1 MAKAAKTTVNTA
13 SLVLAKML
21 GVVVENATDKEIAAL
36 LTSAGLTVAG
46 GKVVKADKGGKG
58 KKAKAPTVAEIVAAV
73 KDEEELDISGVDED
87 TLRQAVVKAKLST
100 AKKAKALDE
109 DELRELLNEKLGGES
124 DEDEDEEDEDEDSD
138 DEDEDEDDSDDEDED
153 EDEDEDDED
162 DDSDDEDE
170 DEDDEDEDDED
181 EDEDEDDELDLD
193 SLDEDELRALVLKEK
208 LATAK
213 KAKKMDEDELREL
226 LEEHFGGD
234 DEDEDEDED
243 EDDEDFDDEDEDED
257 DE

>member
-1 MAKAAKTTVNTA
+1 MAKAKATANTA
-13 SLVLAKML
+13 AIVLAKML
-21 GVVVENATDKEIAAL
+21 GVVVENASAADIAAIL
-36 LTSAGLTVAG
+36 KEAGLTVVG
-46 GKVVKADKGGKG
+46 GKVVKAEKGGKAAKG

-73 KDEEELDISGVDED
+73 KDEEELDISGVSED
-87 TLRQAVVKAKLST
+87 DLRAAVVKAKLST

-109 DELRELLNEKLGGES
+109 DDLRELLNDNLGGES
-124 DEDEDEEDEDEDSD
+124 DEDDEEEE

-153 EDEDEDDED
+153 ED

-170 DEDDEDEDDED
+170 DEDDEDDEDGDDEDEDEDDED
-181 EDEDEDDELDLD
+181 EDEDEDDLDLD
-193 SLDEDELRALVLKEK
+193 SLDKKELLALVLEHK
-208 LATAK
+208 LAPAK

-226 LEEHFGGD
+226 CEAHFGGED

>member
-46 GKVVKADKGGKG
+46 GKVVKADKGGKAAKG

-87 TLRQAVVKAKLST
+87 TLREAVVKAKLST

-124 DEDEDEEDEDEDSD
+124 
-138 DEDEDEDDSDDEDED
+138 
-153 EDEDEDDED
+153 
-162 DDSDDEDE
+162 
-170 DEDDEDEDDED
+170 
-181 EDEDEDDELDLD
+181 
-193 SLDEDELRALVLKEK
+193 
-208 LATAK
+208 
-213 KAKKMDEDELREL
+213 
-226 LEEHFGGD
+226 
-234 DEDEDEDED
+234 
-243 EDDEDFDDEDEDED
+243 
-257 DE
+257 